1 MRILNFSHPL
11 TPKQSEQ
18 IEAAVGTPIIE
29 SIPVKAQFDV
39 EADFVPQVVGLIE
52 SLNIST
58 DRWQGEPWLLVLPS
72 LNFAAAILL
81 AELHGRMGHFPA
93 FVRLKPVQGA
103 LVTEYVVA
111 EIVNLEHVRAAAR
124 TRR

>member
-1 MRILNFSHPL
+1 
-11 TPKQSEQ
+11 
-18 IEAAVGTPIIE
+18 
-29 SIPVKAQFDV
+29 
-39 EADFVPQVVGLIE
+39 
-52 SLNIST
+52 
-58 DRWQGEPWLLVLPS
+58 
-72 LNFAAAILL
+72 
-81 AELHGRMGHFPA
+81 MGHFPA

>member
-1 MRILNFSHPL
+1 MIILNFSHPL
-11 TPKQSEQ
+11 TPKQADQ
-18 IEAAVGTPIIE
+18 IETLVGAPITE
-29 SIPVKAQFDV
+29 AHAVKAQFEVDT
-39 EADFVPQVVGLIE
+39 DFVPQVVAMIDTLGFSPE
-52 SLNIST
+52 
-58 DRWQGEPWLLVLPS
+58 RWQSTPWLLVLPS

-93 FVRLKPVQGA
+93 FVRLRPIQTA

-111 EIVNLEHVRAAAR
+111 EIVNLEQVRAAAR